1 VDGRVVKKGDFIE
14 DMEVIQIKTEEV
26 ILKDF
31 WGAEYAIRM
40 EKIIPE

>member
-1 VDGRVVKKGDFIE
+1 MKS
-14 DMEVIQIKTEEV
+14 QIKTEEV